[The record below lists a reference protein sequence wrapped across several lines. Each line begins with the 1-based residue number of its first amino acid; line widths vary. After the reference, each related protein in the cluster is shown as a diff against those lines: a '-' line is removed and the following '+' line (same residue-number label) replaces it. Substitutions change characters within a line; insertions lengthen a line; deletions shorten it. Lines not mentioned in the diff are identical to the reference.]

1 MNCLE
6 FRRTLLADPHVRSA
20 EVSEH
25 RLGCAACT
33 DFAQRLQGFEQVLKE
48 AARVEVPEGLASRIV
63 LRQRMALRQ
72 QSFWRRGLFALAAT
86 VVLTLG
92 VLMVLPQ
99 QPPLSLEESV
109 LAHVNDE
116 LKHLAEQNNVSLE
129 KVNSGMKNYGVQLTA
144 AVAKVNFAMPCD
156 MRKSKGFHMVLQ
168 GETGPVTVL
177 IMPGDYVDQRQT
189 VADQRFQGVVLP
201 TSNGSMAIVAENTL
215 DLARIEEGLKQS
227 LQFAS

>member
-6 FRRTLLADPHVRSA
+6 FRRQLLAEPQARSA
-20 EVSEH
+20 ELAEH
-25 RLGCAACT
+25 RLACAACAE
-33 DFAQRLQGFEQVLKE
+33 FASRLQGFEQVLKE
-48 AARVEVPEGLASRIV
+48 AARVVVPEGLASRII

-92 VLMVLPQ
+92 VLLVLPQ
-99 QPPLSLEESV
+99 QAPLSLEESV

-116 LKHLAEQNNVSLE
+116 LKHLAEHHDVSLD
-129 KVNSGMKNYGVQLTA
+129 KVNSGMKNYGAQLTA

-156 MRKSKGFHMVLQ
+156 MRKSKGYHMVLQ

-177 IMPGDYVDQRQT
+177 IMPGDYIEQRKM
-189 VADQRFQGVVLP
+189 VADQRFQGVIVP
-201 TSNGSMAIVAENTL
+201 TTNGSMAIVAETSR
-215 DLARIEEGLKQS
+215 DLTHVEQRLKDS
-227 LQFAS
+227 LQFIS